1 MGMKVGLMPIDKGGY
16 KKKAKQ
22 KSSENLQ
29 SLFTR

>member
-1 MGMKVGLMPIDKGGY
+1 MKVGLMPIDKGGD

-29 SLFTR
+29 SSFTR